1 MCPHYPQVVDLT
13 AAHLRSFLAV
23 AEELHF
29 GRAAE
34 KLHVSPSSISEHV
47 ATLEHRIG
55 KTLFNRTSRSV
66 TLTEDG
72 VRLLPLAQR
81 AVSAMD
87 EVVAWA
93 KSDAE
98 RTSIRVGLAVF
109 STQFRAIYAAAH
121 QGMPEIDWQ
130 ITQLGFADPFRAVLD
145 GDVDCALIPA
155 AAPLPRRIL
164 ATPLWADS
172 CVLIVAE
179 THRLADRTAVGVS
192 ELLDETFITVGDAS
206 TSAHW
211 LGSVLRDAPRT
222 LPIARNFDE
231 VLELCAAG
239 VGVNVAGASGAEIYQ
254 RPGVRFVPISDLED
268 RMTYLC
274 VAKGRSSAAIRRFT
288 RLAARVAG
296 SSGVTG

>member
-1 MCPHYPQVVDLT
+1 MDLT

-47 ATLEHRIG
+47 ATLEHRTG
-55 KTLFNRTSRSV
+55 KTLFHRTSRSV

-81 AVSAMD
+81 AVAAMD

-93 KSDAE
+93 KTDAE
-98 RTSIRVGLAVF
+98 RTTIRIGLAVF
-109 STQFRAIYAAAH
+109 STQFRAIYAAAQQH
-121 QGMPEIDWQ
+121 MPDIDWQ

-155 AAPLPRRIL
+155 TGPLPRRIL

-172 CVLIVAE
+172 CVLIVAQ
-179 THRLADRTAVGVS
+179 THRLAHRTAVEVG

-211 LGSVLRDAPRT
+211 LGPELRDAPRT
-222 LPIARNFDE
+222 LPMARNFDE

-239 VGVNVAGASGAEIYQ
+239 VGVNVAGASGAAIYQ
-254 RPGVRFVPISDLED
+254 RPGVRFIPISDLND
-268 RMTYLC
+268 RTTYLC
-274 VAKGRSSAAIRRFT
+274 VARGRSSGAIRRFT
-288 RLAARVAG
+288 RLASRTAG
-296 SSGVTG
+296 SSGLSG

>member
-1 MCPHYPQVVDLT
+1 MVDLT

-34 KLHVSPSSISEHV
+34 RLHVSPSSISEHV

-55 KTLFNRTSRSV
+55 KTLFHRTSRSV

-72 VRLLPLAQR
+72 VRLMPLAQR
-81 AVSAMD
+81 AVDAMD
-87 EVVAWA
+87 EVVSWA
-93 KSDAE
+93 KSAAE
-98 RTSIRVGLAVF
+98 RTSIRIGLAVF
-109 STQFRAIYAAAH
+109 STQFRAIYAAA
-121 QGMPEIDWQ
+121 QRDMPEIDWH
-130 ITQLGFADPFRAVLD
+130 IAQLGFADPFRAVFD

-155 AAPLPRRIL
+155 TEPLPRRIL
-164 ATPLWADS
+164 ATPLWSDS

-179 THRLADRTAVGVS
+179 THRLAQRTAVEVS

-239 VGVNVAGASGAEIYQ
+239 VDVNVAGASGAEIYQ
-254 RPGVRFVPISDLED
+254 RPGVRFVPICDLDD
-268 RMTYLC
+268 RTTYLC
-274 VAKGRSSAAIRRFT
+274 VAKGRSSAAIRRFA
-288 RLAARVAG
+288 RLAARVARTGGPSG
-296 SSGVTG
+296 SSE